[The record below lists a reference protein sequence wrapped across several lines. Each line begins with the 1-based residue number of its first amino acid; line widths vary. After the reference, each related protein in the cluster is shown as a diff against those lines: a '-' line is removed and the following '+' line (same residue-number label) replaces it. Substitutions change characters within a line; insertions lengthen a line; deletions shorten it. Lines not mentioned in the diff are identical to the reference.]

1 MEQPSSPNNT
11 RADSSLKNRLPA
23 GPRFWI
29 LLIVAVLAAVWIGRW
44 MHHRSTHVFS
54 DDARVDGEVIAV
66 ASRVSGW
73 VIELPIIEGDAVKQ
87 GQVLARIDDRD
98 SRLQLEGLKAKLAA
112 LDDQTALVKAQI
124 TQVDEETLG
133 KVQQESSS
141 VSAAEAAL
149 AAMGPELEQAKD
161 DYQRAQEL
169 AAAKWISPQGLSRAH
184 TTYLTAQ
191 ENYRKIRAGVAVAKG
206 SLAVAGG
213 NRKQLQVLQ
222 RQLAVLAKQRDEL
235 RTQIQRQDA
244 DLNDRAITAPAGGM
258 IAKTFANKGEY
269 VFAGQRLALFHD
281 PDKIWIAANVK
292 ETDIA
297 DVELGQKADIVV
309 DAYPERKFTA
319 TVYRIG
325 RTATSKFALLPDPNP
340 SGNFTK
346 VTQRLPV
353 RLLFDQKDVLLR
365 PGMMVEVD
373 IDIRKR

>member
-87 GQVLARIDDRD
+87 GQVLARIDARD
-98 SRLQLEGLKAKLAA
+98 SQLQLEGLKARLAA
-112 LDDQTALVKAQI
+112 LDDQTALVKAQV

-213 NRKQLQVLQ
+213 NRKQLQVLE

-244 DLNDRAITAPAGGM
+244 DLNDRVITAPADGM

-269 VFAGQRLALFHD
+269 VSAGQRLALFHD

-297 DVELGQKADIVV
+297 DVELGQKADVVV

-319 TVYRIG
+319 TVYRVG

>member
-1 MEQPSSPNNT
+1 MEQPSSPNST
-11 RADSSLKNRLPA
+11 RAYSSLKNRLQA

-87 GQVLARIDDRD
+87 GQVLARIDARD
-98 SRLQLEGLKAKLAA
+98 SQLQLEGLKARLAA
-112 LDDQTALVKAQI
+112 LDDQTALVKAQV

-213 NRKQLQVLQ
+213 NRKQLQVLE

-244 DLNDRAITAPAGGM
+244 DLNDRAITAPADGM

-269 VFAGQRLALFHD
+269 VSAGQRLALFHD

-297 DVELGQKADIVV
+297 DVELGQKADVVV

-319 TVYRIG
+319 TVYRVG

-353 RLLFDQKDVLLR
+353 RLLFDQKDILLR

>member
-11 RADSSLKNRLPA
+11 RADSSLKNWLPA

-213 NRKQLQVLQ
+213 NRKQLQVLE

-244 DLNDRAITAPAGGM
+244 DLNDRAITAPADGM

-269 VFAGQRLALFHD
+269 VSAGQRLALFHD

-319 TVYRIG
+319 TVHRVG

>member
-87 GQVLARIDDRD
+87 GQVLARIDARD

>member
-1 MEQPSSPNNT
+1 
-11 RADSSLKNRLPA
+11 
-23 GPRFWI
+23 
-29 LLIVAVLAAVWIGRW
+29 
-44 MHHRSTHVFS
+44 
-54 DDARVDGEVIAV
+54 
-66 ASRVSGW
+66 
-73 VIELPIIEGDAVKQ
+73 
-87 GQVLARIDDRD
+87 
-98 SRLQLEGLKAKLAA
+98 
-112 LDDQTALVKAQI
+112 
-124 TQVDEETLG
+124 
-133 KVQQESSS
+133 
-141 VSAAEAAL
+141 
-149 AAMGPELEQAKD
+149 
-161 DYQRAQEL
+161 
-169 AAAKWISPQGLSRAH
+169 
-184 TTYLTAQ
+184 
-191 ENYRKIRAGVAVAKG
+191 
-206 SLAVAGG
+206 
-213 NRKQLQVLQ
+213 
-222 RQLAVLAKQRDEL
+222 
-235 RTQIQRQDA
+235 
-244 DLNDRAITAPAGGM
+244 M

>member
-1 MEQPSSPNNT
+1 MEQPSSPDSA
-11 RADSSLKNRLPA
+11 RSYSSLKNRLPA

-29 LLIVAVLAAVWIGRW
+29 LLVVAVLAAVWIGRW
-44 MHHRSTHVFS
+44 VHHRSTHIFS
-54 DDARVDGEVIAV
+54 EDASVDGEVIV
-66 ASRVSGW
+66 IASRVSGW
-73 VIELPIIEGDAVKQ
+73 VVDLPIIEGDAVKQ
-87 GQVLARIDDRD
+87 GQVLARIDARD
-98 SRLQLEGLKAKLAA
+98 SRLQLKGLEARLAA

-133 KVQQESSS
+133 QVQQESSS
-141 VSAAEAAL
+141 VTAAEAAL
-149 AAMGPELEQAKD
+149 AAMGPELDQAKD
-161 DYQRAQEL
+161 DYQRAREL

-184 TTYLTAQ
+184 ATYLTAQ
-191 ENYRKIRAGVAVAKG
+191 ENYRKFRAGVAVAKG

-213 NRKQLQVLQ
+213 KRKQLRVLQ
-222 RQLAVLAKQRDEL
+222 GQLAVLAKQRDEL
-235 RTQIQRQDA
+235 HTQIQRQHA
-244 DLNDRAITAPAGGM
+244 DLNDRDITAPAGGM
-258 IAKTFANKGEY
+258 IVKTFANKGEY

-297 DVELGQKADIVV
+297 DVELGQKADVVV
-309 DAYPERKFTA
+309 DAYPGRKFTA
-319 TVYRIG
+319 IVYRVG

-353 RLLFDQKDVLLR
+353 RLLFEQKDVLLR

>member
-87 GQVLARIDDRD
+87 GQVLARIDARD
-98 SRLQLEGLKAKLAA
+98 SQLQLEGLKARLAA
-112 LDDQTALVKAQI
+112 LDDQTALVKAQV

-213 NRKQLQVLQ
+213 NRKQLQVLE

-244 DLNDRAITAPAGGM
+244 DLNDRAITAPADGM

-269 VFAGQRLALFHD
+269 VSAGQRLALFHD

-297 DVELGQKADIVV
+297 DVELGQKADVVV

-319 TVYRIG
+319 TVYRVG

>member
-87 GQVLARIDDRD
+87 GQVLARIDARD

-235 RTQIQRQDA
+235 RIMRD
-244 DLNDRAITAPAGGM
+244 NK
-258 IAKTFANKGEY
+258 KTGP
-269 VFAGQRLALFHD
+269 L
-281 PDKIWIAANVK
+281 
-292 ETDIA
+292 
-297 DVELGQKADIVV
+297 
-309 DAYPERKFTA
+309 
-319 TVYRIG
+319 
-325 RTATSKFALLPDPNP
+325 
-340 SGNFTK
+340 
-346 VTQRLPV
+346 VT
-353 RLLFDQKDVLLR
+353 
-365 PGMMVEVD
+365 E
-373 IDIRKR
+373 

>member
-87 GQVLARIDDRD
+87 GQVLARIDARD

-222 RQLAVLAKQRDEL
+222 RQLAVLAKQGDEL

-244 DLNDRAITAPAGGM
+244 DLNDRAITAPADGM